1 MKKNGY
7 TLLEL
12 ITTIALISIVAI
24 IIVPKINSA
33 IKTSRAD
40 QLEEVR
46 EEVKNASEVFLNNN
60 CGKEAYNKLIND
72 GKIRVYLS
80 TISSCG
86 LIDEKIYNP
95 MNEEYFDIE
104 NEYVDISIDEV
115 GMRDY
120 KLSF

>member
-46 EEVKNASEVFLNNN
+46 EEVKNASEVFL
-60 CGKEAYNKLIND
+60 K
-72 GKIRVYLS
+72 
-80 TISSCG
+80 
-86 LIDEKIYNP
+86 
-95 MNEEYFDIE
+95 
-104 NEYVDISIDEV
+104 
-115 GMRDY
+115 
-120 KLSF
+120 

>member
-60 CGKEAYNKLIND
+60 CGKEAYSKLISD

-80 TISSCG
+80 TINSCG